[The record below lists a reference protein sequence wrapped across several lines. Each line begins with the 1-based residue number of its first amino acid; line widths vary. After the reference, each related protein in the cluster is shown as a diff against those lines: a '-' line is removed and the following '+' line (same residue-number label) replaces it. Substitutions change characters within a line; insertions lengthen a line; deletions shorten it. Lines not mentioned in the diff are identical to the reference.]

1 MPFKINIGD
10 KGKTWKFELES
21 EYLNGKSLGDKI
33 EGKELKYELE
43 GYEFEI
49 TGGSDISGF
58 PMYKDAEGIGLKKV
72 LFKKGWGMHD
82 NREGVRLRKTV
93 RSKTISNKVVQV
105 NLKAIKHGKKHLETI
120 FPDQNQSKAPPAKE
134 PKQEQPSKEEKAIE
148 VVA

>member
-10 KGKTWKFELES
+10 KGKSWRFELES
-21 EYLNGKSLGDKI
+21 GYLNGKSLGDKI
-33 EGKELKYELE
+33 EGRELRHELE

-58 PMYKDAEGIGLKKV
+58 PLYKDAEGIGLKKV
-72 LFKKGWGMHD
+72 ILKKGWGMHD

-105 NLKAIKHGKKHLETI
+105 NLKALKHGKKHLAEI
-120 FPDQNQSKAPPAKE
+120 FPDQNKAPEA
-134 PKQEQPSKEEKAIE
+134 KQEQPAKEEKAIE
-148 VVA
+148 VTA